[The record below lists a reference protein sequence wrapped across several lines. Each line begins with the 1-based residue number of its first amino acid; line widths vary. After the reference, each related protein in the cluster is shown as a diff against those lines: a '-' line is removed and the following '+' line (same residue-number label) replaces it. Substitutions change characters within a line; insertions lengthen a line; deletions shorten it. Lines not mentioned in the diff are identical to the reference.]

1 MIRDWRG
8 NMGSTAGESGT
19 VPSGT
24 NIYEQYI
31 LPCIESAQPG
41 DELLYISP
49 STFFGFYSLGA
60 RNFHTVCD
68 ALKAAK
74 ARGVQIRL
82 LVDVHDAFTAKA
94 AEGLVSFL
102 LDKRDIRNFAE
113 NVNIYMIMVHSKQGK
128 SRYVEFSSREPQ
140 ALQYL
145 PGIQSRP
152 FGPVTGEQQEMSEEI
167 ATAKVKFFNDLWEK
181 ATSVNQV
188 IATFTPF
195 YRARRYVT
203 FYQAV
208 LNIASAAVGLLIGV
222 TLVIQDQ
229 PHLSVATLL
238 IYVIAGIG
246 SGILTNFISNMFTSR
261 LFK

>member
-1 MIRDWRG
+1 M
-8 NMGSTAGESGT
+8 
-19 VPSGT
+19 
-24 NIYEQYI
+24 
-31 LPCIESAQPG
+31 
-41 DELLYISP
+41 
-49 STFFGFYSLGA
+49 
-60 RNFHTVCD
+60 
-68 ALKAAK
+68 
-74 ARGVQIRL
+74 
-82 LVDVHDAFTAKA
+82 
-94 AEGLVSFL
+94 
-102 LDKRDIRNFAE
+102 
-113 NVNIYMIMVHSKQGK
+113 
-128 SRYVEFSSREPQ
+128 
-140 ALQYL
+140 
-145 PGIQSRP
+145 
-152 FGPVTGEQQEMSEEI
+152 TGEQQEMSEEI
-167 ATAKVKFFNDLWEK
+167 AMAKVKFFNDLWEK